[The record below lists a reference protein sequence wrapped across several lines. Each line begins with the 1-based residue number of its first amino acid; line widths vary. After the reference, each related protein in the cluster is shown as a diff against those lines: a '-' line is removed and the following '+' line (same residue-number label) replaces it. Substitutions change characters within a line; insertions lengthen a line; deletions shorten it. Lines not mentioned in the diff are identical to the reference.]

1 MKTILTL
8 AALAAAAT
16 ATPVIAQS
24 AAPDVVRVS
33 YADLDL
39 RSGAGRAAFNRRI
52 AQAVHDACGT
62 ISTADPRGA
71 NDAWRCRTELAAKL
85 NRSRDALLAGLG
97 SSGTEVAA
105 R

>member
-16 ATPVIAQS
+16 GAPALAQTAS
-24 AAPDVVRVS
+24 EQVVRVS

-39 RSGAGRAAFNRRI
+39 RSGAGRAALDRRI
-52 AQAVHDACGT
+52 GQAVRDACGT
-62 ISTADPRGA
+62 ISASDPRGA
-71 NDAWRCRTELAAKL
+71 NDAYRCRDELSVKL
-85 NRSRDALLAGLG
+85 GRSRDALLASLG
-97 SSGTEVAA
+97 SSGREVAA